1 MDTLTGR
8 VAVITG
14 GGSGIGAA
22 MAHAFA
28 REGMR
33 IVLAD
38 IEDAPMQRVAASIQ
52 GDVLTVKTDT
62 SKLEDVQA
70 LAERAFAHFGAVH
83 VVCNNAGVGSFG
95 LVQDTSHRD
104 WEWLIN
110 VNLWGVVHGVE
121 VFVPRLIAQGAGG
134 HIVNT
139 ASMAGLVPMVGL
151 GAYVATKYAVVGLTE
166 TLQRELRAHRIG
178 VSVLCPMIVNTNIN
192 SSDRNRPAALRNPG
206 ALVPAANAASTPPPG
221 DMAGGVIEAPEVA
234 ERVLAAIK
242 GNHLYVLTH
251 KASRDIIR
259 HRFERLDAAA
269 ATV

>member
-1 MDTLTGR
+1 METLNRR

-22 MAHAFA
+22 MARAFA

-38 IEDAPMQRVAASIQ
+38 IEEQPMQAVAARLG
-52 GDVLTVKTDT
+52 GDVLTVRTDT

-83 VVCNNAGVGSFG
+83 IVCNNAGVGSFG
-95 LVQDTSHRD
+95 LIQDTTHRD
-104 WEWLIN
+104 WQWLIN
-110 VNLWGVVHGVE
+110 VNLWGVIHGVE
-121 VFVPRLIAQGAGG
+121 VFVPRLIAQGDGG

-166 TLQRELRAHRIG
+166 TLQRELRPHNIG
-178 VSVLCPMIVNTNIN
+178 VSLLCPMIVNTNIN
-192 SSDRNRPAALRNPG
+192 NSDRNRPAALRNPG
-206 ALVPAANAASTPPPG
+206 APVVAPDAAPTPPPG
-221 DMAGGVIEAPEVA
+221 NMAGGVIEAPEVA

-242 GNHLYVLTH
+242 ANQLYVLTH
-251 KASRDIIR
+251 QASREIIR

-269 ATV
+269 AAV